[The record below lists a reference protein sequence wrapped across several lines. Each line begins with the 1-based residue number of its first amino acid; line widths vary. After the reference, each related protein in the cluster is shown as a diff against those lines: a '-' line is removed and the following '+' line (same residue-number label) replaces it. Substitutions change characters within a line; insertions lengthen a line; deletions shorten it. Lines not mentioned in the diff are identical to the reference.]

1 MLKKTLLFQLLLCS
15 IFSFSQT
22 GTIRGFVYDKNTTE
36 PSMFTNVVLENTSIG
51 AVTNVDGFFTISKVP
66 IGSYNMIISYIGYDT
81 LKVAVTVSSNKINTG
96 KYYLTTSTSQLK
108 EVEISAEREEM
119 KTEIRTAVTKITPKQ
134 IRKIPTIGG
143 DPDIAQYLQVLPGVV
158 FTGDQGGQLYIRGG
172 APIHNKVLLDGMI
185 VYNPFHS
192 IGFFSVFD
200 TDILRTVDVYSGG
213 FNAEFGGRI
222 SSIMDITTRDGNKNN
237 FSGKISGSTFGSKL
251 LLEGPISKS
260 TENNGGS
267 TSFILTTKTSFL
279 EQSSKFFYTYADSA
293 GLPFN
298 FYDVYA
304 KISTVGENGSKFN
317 IFGYSFNDRVNYS
330 TLSDFSWN
338 SYGVGSNFILV
349 PSSSSVLIEGNFSF
363 SDYHVNMEEIN
374 ETPRSSKING
384 FNMGMSFSYFLP
396 NQNEAKYGFEILG
409 LKTNFD
415 FYNSIGRNIE
425 QQESTTEIAGF
436 VTYKFLSNRWI
447 IEPSFR
453 GHYYASLSTFS
464 PEPRLGIKV
473 NVNEKMRI
481 KSSLGLYAQNLVAA
495 NSDRDVVNLFYGF
508 LSGSDNVPDYFIGE
522 EITHYLQ
529 KSKHAIIGIEYDLG
543 KRLDLNIE
551 GYVKDFSQL
560 TNINRNKLYDD
571 IIDNQGKPDYLV
583 KDFIIESGI
592 AKGIDILLKYQDK
605 RNYIWFVYS
614 LGKITRQDEF
624 AIYAPHFDRRHNVN
638 LVASRKI
645 GKNKTWEL
653 DFRWNLG
660 SGFPFTQTQGFF
672 EELNFSDGINTDYVS
687 ENGDLGIIYAE
698 LNTGRLPIYHRL
710 DVSAKKDWNFNNKTK
725 LQINFGITNTY
736 NRNNIFYI
744 NRINQERVNQ
754 LPILPSLG
762 FNYSF

>member
-1 MLKKTLLFQLLLCS
+1 MLKKVFLLLLLIAS
-15 IFSFSQT
+15 ISSFSQT

-36 PSMFTNVVLENTSIG
+36 VSMFTNVFLQNTQIG
-51 AVTNVDGFFTISKVP
+51 SVTNTDGFFTIAKVP
-66 IGSYNMIISYIGYDT
+66 IGSYNMLITYIGYDT
-81 LKVAVTVSSNKINTG
+81 LIVPVIVNENEIHTG
-96 KYYLTTSTSQLK
+96 KYYITPSLSQLK
-108 EVEISAEREEM
+108 EVEITAEREEM
-119 KTEIRTAVTKITPKQ
+119 KTEVRIAVTKITPKQ
-134 IRKIPTIGG
+134 IKKIPTIGG
-143 DPDIAQYLQVLPGVV
+143 EPDIAQYLQILPGVV

-222 SSIMDITTRDGNKNN
+222 SSIMDITTRDGNKKQL
-237 FSGKISGSTFGSKL
+237 SGKFSGSTFGSKL
-251 LLEGPISKS
+251 LLEGPIAKS
-260 TENNGGS
+260 DNGNSS
-267 TSFILTTKTSFL
+267 TSFILSTKTSFL
-279 EQSSKFFYTYADSA
+279 EQTSNVFYTYADSA

-298 FYDVYA
+298 FYDLYA
-304 KISTVGENGSKFN
+304 KISNVGENGSKFN
-317 IFGYSFNDRVNYS
+317 LFGYSFNDRVNYS
-330 TLSDFSWN
+330 TLSDFSWK
-338 SYGVGSNFILV
+338 SYGIGSNFILV

-363 SDYHVNMEEIN
+363 SDYSVNLEEVN
-374 ETPRSSKING
+374 ESPRSSKING
-384 FNMGMSFSYFLP
+384 FNMGMNFSYFLT

-409 LKTNFD
+409 FKTDFD
-415 FYNSIGRNIE
+415 FYNSVGRKIE
-425 QQESTTEIAGF
+425 QQESTTELAGF
-436 VTYKFLSNRWI
+436 VTYKFLSSRWI

-464 PEPRLGIKV
+464 PEPRLGIKL
-473 NVNEKMRI
+473 NVNEKFRI
-481 KSSLGLYAQNLVAA
+481 KSSAGLYAQNLMAA

-508 LSGSDNVPDYFIGE
+508 LSGSDNVPDYFRGE

-529 KSKHAIIGIEYDLG
+529 KAKHAIIGIEYDLG
-543 KRLDLNIE
+543 KRLDLNVEAYI
-551 GYVKDFSQL
+551 KDFSQL

-571 IIDNQGKPDYLV
+571 NQDNLDQPDYLL

-592 AKGIDILLKYQDK
+592 AKGFDVLLKYQDE

-624 AIYAPHFDRRHNVN
+624 VTYSPHFDRRHNIN
-638 LVASRKI
+638 LVASRVM
-645 GKNKTWEL
+645 GKNKSWEF
-653 DFRWNLG
+653 DVRWNLG

-672 EELNFSDGINTDYVS
+672 EEFNFSDGINTNYIS
-687 ENGDLGIIYAE
+687 SNGNLGVIYAE
-698 LNTGRLPIYHRL
+698 LNIGRLPFYHRL
-710 DVSAKKDWNFNNKTK
+710 DLSAKKTWEFDNENK
-725 LQINFGITNTY
+725 LEINAGITNAY

-744 NRINQERVNQ
+744 NRINQERVDQ
-754 LPILPSLG
+754 LPILPSFG